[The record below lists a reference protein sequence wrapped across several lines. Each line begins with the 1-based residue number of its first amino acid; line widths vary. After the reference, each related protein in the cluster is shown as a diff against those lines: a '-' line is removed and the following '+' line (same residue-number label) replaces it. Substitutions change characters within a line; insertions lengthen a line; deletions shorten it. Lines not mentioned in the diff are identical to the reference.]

1 MEKVDSIDVENGGG
15 VVVDVEKVVEIAVQ
29 NSGGTKTEKET
40 TIGGE
45 IEKVETIAVNNK
57 AASEKKENEASKGGK
72 KKAAGVAPKR
82 KKKSSSRAVV
92 ITAADNATTALVSS
106 DGGAKGCRVQVSN
119 TKKPLFFYLNVA
131 KRYIK
136 QNNYVELS
144 ALGMA
149 IPTVVT
155 ISEILMKDGW
165 VTEKK
170 IGTSTVTLK
179 DEAKGRI
186 IMKAR
191 IEISLEKHKGSAAK
205 GLSVN
210 SEKRQSAESNGKL
223 IEKKDHYESKGT
235 LTEKKAS
242 QNPNLQPAEGKV
254 ATGNEG
260 KLSVK
265 KETCG
270 VNRIITEKE
279 NTILSLAAV
288 GK

>member
-1 MEKVDSIDVENGGG
+1 MVKVDSIDVENGGG
-15 VVVDVEKVVEIAVQ
+15 VVVDVEKVVETAVQ

-40 TIGGE
+40 AIGGE
-45 IEKVETIAVNNK
+45 IEKVETIAVNNE

-92 ITAADNATTALVSS
+92 ITAADDATTALVSS

-191 IEISLEKHKGSAAK
+191 IEILLEKHKGSAAK

-235 LTEKKAS
+235 LTEKK
-242 QNPNLQPAEGKV
+242 V

-260 KLSVK
+260 KLSVN

-270 VNRIITEKE
+270 ANRIITEKE